1 MQNFKS
7 YLLAMHIAGPKAVDF
22 YLHWVTQFYRFL
34 NKQPRDTV
42 TQQEMDSSLKRLS
55 KSRESWQVDQ
65 AAKAISLYQFFI
77 TKYSNANLHFLVPRN
92 NYLWRYDFFRARYVL
107 F

>member
-42 TQQEMDSSLKRLS
+42 TQQEMDSYLKHLS

-65 AAKAISLYQFFI
+65 AAKAISLYQFF
-77 TKYSNANLHFLVPRN
+77 N
-92 NYLWRYDFFRARYVL
+92 NQVFKCQFTFFGSSQ
-107 F
+107 